1 MTPSLTLLLAH
12 FKCHL
17 LENYSIQGNGSIRSR
32 PGSPRRRWRARW
44 RRWLKRRWGNS
55 TTSSFLIFGNIMHF
69 SVGDSYCG
77 QWPLGPTPKIWD
89 HPRCRCWIFWGGI
102 PSLETSTEKKAL
114 ALWQNSSA
122 LEELLK
128 LAGQDGRRDAT
139 LQNDTIK
146 PVVLQSRPGGG
157 VHPSLKERQQKLIDM
172 LYSRWVALLSC
183 PKNAEVKSA
192 FFLVRR
198 CVSSQLTWTGTSG
211 WRGRTSTM
219 PEEHTPGDIIKYKR

>member
-89 HPRCRCWIFWGGI
+89 HPRCRCWIFLRWYPKSGDFNWEEGSSIMAKLFCARGAAQTGWPGWSQRCNASKWHNQASCASVSARRGCSSKPQGEAAEADWHALQQVGG
-102 PSLETSTEKKAL
+102 
-114 ALWQNSSA
+114 
-122 LEELLK
+122 
-128 LAGQDGRRDAT
+128 
-139 LQNDTIK
+139 
-146 PVVLQSRPGGG
+146 
-157 VHPSLKERQQKLIDM
+157 
-172 LYSRWVALLSC
+172 
-183 PKNAEVKSA
+183 A
-192 FFLVRR
+192 FIL
-198 CVSSQLTWTGTSG
+198 
-211 WRGRTSTM
+211 
-219 PEEHTPGDIIKYKR
+219 P